1 MVTKKYLYK
10 YSNDEKCGVIMISPI
25 TRISG
30 KYSIPF
36 RAESETDSGEQ
47 LNKEDKLL
55 DCGVVTKSRI
65 AMDKFTKAFT
75 IYPAKGLAGSKNSNF
90 YEFLTMGTVP
100 YVVGSIMLMSIFNS
114 ANPSFLPFDKKAAA
128 KLGNKM
134 ALGVIFYGLFKE
146 ASKLLIN
153 YPVKWKTGI
162 DTELPYTKVNYLLK
176 EHENDDSTSTEY
188 HKVGESVDFTRWDLL
203 YAKPEDKKPLNYRYD
218 KIAKK
223 NGLGENLND
232 SDQEVKPIYK
242 EVLIKSKLAK
252 SISSFMWA
260 ATGVALAFQKPW
272 ENYFNVATLKV
283 WKGKEFLHS
292 LKVFGQSFID
302 SAKDLVKVD
311 LDATTK
317 IGKHSGKIL
326 VGAAALTTV
335 LGLLNTFHIT
345 KKPSRVTG
353 EDVMDA
359 KKESVVA

>member
-1 MVTKKYLYK
+1 
-10 YSNDEKCGVIMISPI
+10 MISPI
-25 TRISG
+25 TSISG
-30 KYSIPF
+30 KNNLAF
-36 RAESETDSGEQ
+36 RAKPEGESNEQ
-47 LNKEDKLL
+47 INKEDELL
-55 DCGVVTKSRI
+55 DCGIVTKSKI

-100 YVVGSIMLMSIFNS
+100 YIIGSVMLMSIFNS
-114 ANPSFLPFDKKAAA
+114 VNPSFLPFDKVAASR

-134 ALGVIFYGLFKE
+134 ALGVLFYALFKE
-146 ASKLLIN
+146 VSKLFIT

-162 DTELPYTKVNYLLK
+162 DTELPYRKVNYLLK
-176 EHENDDSTSTEY
+176 ENESDDSTSIEY

-203 YAKPEDKKPLNYRYD
+203 YAKPEDNKPLNYRYD

-272 ENYFNVATLKV
+272 ENYFNVATLKF
-283 WKGKEFLHS
+283 WKGREFAHS
-292 LKVFGQSFID
+292 LKVFGQSFVD
-302 SAKDLVKVD
+302 SAKSLYKGDP
-311 LDATTK
+311 DAVTK
-317 IGKHSGKIL
+317 IGKHSGKL
-326 VGAAALTTV
+326 VIGAAALTTV

-345 KKPSRVTG
+345 KKPSNVTG
-353 EDVMDA
+353 QEMLNPN
-359 KKESVVA
+359 KESVVG

>member
-1 MVTKKYLYK
+1 
-10 YSNDEKCGVIMISPI
+10 MISPI

-30 KYSIPF
+30 KNSIPF
-36 RAESETDSGEQ
+36 KAAPDGDDNEQ
-47 LNKEDKLL
+47 VNKEDKLL

-100 YVVGSIMLMSIFNS
+100 YIIGSGMLMSIFNS
-114 ANPSFLPFDKKAAA
+114 VNPSFLPFDSKAAA

-134 ALGVIFYGLFKE
+134 ALGVLFYALFKE
-146 ASKLLIN
+146 ASKLMVT

-162 DTELPYTKVNYLLK
+162 DTELPYAKVNYLLK
-176 EHENDDSTSTEY
+176 EHENDDSTSIEY

-203 YAKPEDKKPLNYRYD
+203 YAKPEDNKPLNFRYD

-272 ENYFNVATLKV
+272 ENYFNVATLKF
-283 WKGKEFLHS
+283 WKGREFAHS
-292 LKVFGQSFID
+292 LKVFGESFVD
-302 SAKDLVKVD
+302 SAKSLVKAD
-311 LDATTK
+311 MDAVTK
-317 IGKHSGKIL
+317 VGKYSGRIL

-335 LGLLNTFHIT
+335 LGLLNTFNIT
-345 KKPSRVTG
+345 KKPSKVTG
-353 EDVMDA
+353 DDVIDSR
-359 KKESVVA
+359 KESVVG